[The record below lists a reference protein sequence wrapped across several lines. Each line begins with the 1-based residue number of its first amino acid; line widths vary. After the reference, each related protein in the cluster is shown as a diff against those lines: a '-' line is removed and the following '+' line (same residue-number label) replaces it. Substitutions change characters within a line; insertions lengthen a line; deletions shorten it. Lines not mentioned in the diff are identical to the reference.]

1 MIHILIRATRKVK
14 DVLRERKVLLYA
26 GVYMIALWILATVLF
41 YIFEKISLFD
51 SFYWAITTTTTV
63 GYGDISPVTLE
74 GKVVSIIVM
83 LSGIGVLGLFL
94 ASAAD
99 ILIEE
104 SLKRRRFVKSYMEN
118 HVIVLGWD
126 KKLETAIKE
135 LLSED
140 KQVVL
145 VADVEDIPLEHQNL
159 VFIRGDPADDENLKR
174 ASVEKAKF
182 ALISG
187 KNDTETL
194 LIAIAVEN
202 LNSEVKTTCIVSDPK
217 VIQALEKVGVD
228 QVLSTD
234 EFFGLVLSRS
244 VHVPRI
250 SILLNEMM
258 STKGMDVYQ
267 EKIGE
272 LQDKTFI
279 EAVNDLKK
287 NQEAIAVG
295 IVRNGKVLLNPSKE
309 EKLKPDDQ
317 LLYVAKRK
325 LKT

>member
-1 MIHILIRATRKVK
+1 MIHILIRVTRKFK
-14 DVLRERKVLLYA
+14 DILRERKVLLYA
-26 GVYMIALWILATVLF
+26 GIYMIALWILATALF
-41 YIFEKISLFD
+41 YIFEKTSLFD
-51 SFYWAITTTTTV
+51 SLYWAITTTTTV

-74 GKVVSIIVM
+74 GKIVSIIVM
-83 LSGIGVLGLFL
+83 LSGIGILGLFL

-99 ILIEE
+99 VLIEE
-104 SLKRRRFVKSYMEN
+104 SLRRRRFVKSYMEN

-126 KKLETAIKE
+126 KKLETALKE
-135 LLSED
+135 LLSEE

-145 VADVEDIPLEHQNL
+145 IADVEDIPIEHQNL
-159 VFIRGDPADDENLKR
+159 VFIRGDPAEDENLKR
-174 ASVEKAKF
+174 GNVEKAEF
-182 ALISG
+182 ALVSG

-217 VIQALEKVGVD
+217 VTQALEKVGVD

-267 EKIGE
+267 EKIEGLKGKSFME
-272 LQDKTFI
+272 I
-279 EAVNDLKK
+279 VNTLKK
-287 NQEAIAVG
+287 EREATPMG
-295 IVRNGKVLLNPSKE
+295 IVRNGKVILNPDKDDKLE
-309 EKLKPDDQ
+309 ESDEI
-317 LLYVAKRK
+317 LYVAKRK
-325 LKT
+325 LK

>member
-1 MIHILIRATRKVK
+1 MIHILIRVTYKVRE
-14 DVLRERKVLLYA
+14 VLRERKILLYA
-26 GVYMIALWILATVLF
+26 GIYMIVLWIIATFLF
-41 YIFEKISLFD
+41 YIFEKISFFD
-51 SFYWAITTTTTV
+51 SFYWAVTTTTTV

-74 GKVVSIIVM
+74 GKIVSIVVM

-104 SLKRRRFVKSYMEN
+104 SLRRRRFVKSYMEN
-118 HVIVLGWD
+118 HVVVLGWD
-126 KKLETAIKE
+126 KKLETATKE

-145 VADVEDIPLEHQNL
+145 VADVENIPLEHKNL
-159 VFIRGDPADDENLKR
+159 VFIKGDPADDENLKR
-174 ASVEKAKF
+174 ANVEKARF

-187 KNDTETL
+187 RNDTETL

-202 LNSEVKTTCIVSDPK
+202 LNREVKTTCIVSDSK

-258 STKGMDVYQ
+258 STRGMDVYQ

-272 LQDKTFI
+272 LQDKTFM
-279 EAVNDLKK
+279 EAVNSLKQE
-287 NQEAIAVG
+287 QEAIAVG

-309 EKLKPDDQ
+309 EKLQPDDE